1 MIQGARE
8 GSTSLM
14 SRFTFR
20 ILGAV
25 VSQLFPKKN
34 KLAEFQCQGANM
46 TVESHVA
53 HCTSAYRVLS
63 VP

>member
-1 MIQGARE
+1 
-8 GSTSLM
+8 M

-25 VSQLFPKKN
+25 VSQLFPKNNNNNN
-34 KLAEFQCQGANM
+34 KLAEFRCQGANM
-46 TVESHVA
+46 AIESHIA
-53 HCTSAYRVLS
+53 HYPSSYRVLS

>member
-1 MIQGARE
+1 
-8 GSTSLM
+8 M